1 MALGAIELVDSSG
14 IVLNPKGAAIQ
25 PSVPQEPGALDKMS
39 PMETMQEVFFDI
51 RDGITNLGEIFRE
64 KISGLNS
71 HLAFRLE
78 TLNNTMSKIGTVA
91 ADDFALE
98 EKAFADEQADQRAEA
113 RGANLADEDVAS
125 ADTGDGKSGFTLPS
139 FNLPKF
145 DNIGEKGKIL
155 IFTAVAAGLI
165 AFAGNVEKVVKPAL
179 KTLNEKVI
187 PAFKKFF
194 GIIVDDIG
202 PIFDNLIDF
211 FKEAFDGVGDLL
223 KGAFEGDAGVF
234 LTGIKKIFFD
244 LPIRLVSIIGDAF
257 FSLVDA
263 ALQTLGI
270 DAPYVEDIAQAFRE
284 LPEAI
289 DKAIQATIDF
299 FVITIPEKF
308 NEVIAFFTE
317 TIPTK
322 LGEMRD
328 SIMTGISDMISF
340 IVDPIVQLKDD
351 IVDTVDIG
359 IDKIKD
365 GIVSVVTSVKDTFTN
380 FVNGLKG
387 MANAI
392 IDKINLIPG
401 VDIDRL
407 EITPTSD
414 KMVVVE
420 ETGDATVAE
429 GVALDNRA
437 RAEGNAARARN
448 YTSSMG
454 TVIQSGGDNY
464 DFMDEEFALEMEK
477 ADQVRAQK
485 LQTLL
490 DNTLQN
496 QELRANAETSKPVIF
511 ASNTKQGDVTNQT
524 SVHSAE
530 PASDHSDLTAKA
542 LADANYA

>member
-420 ETGDATVAE
+420 ETGDASIAE
-429 GVALDNRA
+429 SIA
-437 RAEGNAARARN
+437 AERRDKVEAKAK
-448 YTSSMG
+448 
-454 TVIQSGGDNY
+454 
-464 DFMDEEFALEMEK
+464 FMEK
-477 ADQVRAQK
+477 EADFVFDDKDSYYAKSIRAQGKEMKFLDRREQVADMLFEMNEADK
-485 LQTLL
+485 LAYDAKYSQTG
-490 DNTLQN
+490 DPIIV
-496 QELRANAETSKPVIF
+496 ANS
-511 ASNTKQGDVTNQT
+511 TKQGDVTNQT

-530 PASDHSDLTAKA
+530 PSSDHSDLTAKA

>member
-420 ETGDATVAE
+420 ETGDASIAE
-429 GVALDNRA
+429 SIA
-437 RAEGNAARARN
+437 AERRDKVEAKAK
-448 YTSSMG
+448 
-454 TVIQSGGDNY
+454 
-464 DFMDEEFALEMEK
+464 FMEK
-477 ADQVRAQK
+477 EADFVFDDKDSYYAKSIRAQDGEMKFLDRREQVADMLFEMNEADK
-485 LQTLL
+485 LAYDAKYSQTG
-490 DNTLQN
+490 DPIIV
-496 QELRANAETSKPVIF
+496 ANS
-511 ASNTKQGDVTNQT
+511 TKQGDVTNQT

-530 PASDHSDLTAKA
+530 PSSDHSDLTAKA

>member
-401 VDIDRL
+401 VNIDRL

-420 ETGDATVAE
+420 ETGDASIAE
-429 GVALDNRA
+429 SIA
-437 RAEGNAARARN
+437 AERRDKVEAKAK
-448 YTSSMG
+448 
-454 TVIQSGGDNY
+454 
-464 DFMDEEFALEMEK
+464 FMEK
-477 ADQVRAQK
+477 EADFVFDDKDSYYAKSIRAQGKEMKFLDRREQVADMLFEMNEADK
-485 LQTLL
+485 LAYDAKYSQTG
-490 DNTLQN
+490 DPIIV
-496 QELRANAETSKPVIF
+496 ANS
-511 ASNTKQGDVTNQT
+511 TKQGDVTNQT

-530 PASDHSDLTAKA
+530 PSSDHSDLTAKA

>member
-1 MALGAIELVDSSG
+1 
-14 IVLNPKGAAIQ
+14 
-25 PSVPQEPGALDKMS
+25 
-39 PMETMQEVFFDI
+39 
-51 RDGITNLGEIFRE
+51 E

-420 ETGDATVAE
+420 ETGDASIAE
-429 GVALDNRA
+429 SIA
-437 RAEGNAARARN
+437 AERRDKVEAKAK
-448 YTSSMG
+448 
-454 TVIQSGGDNY
+454 
-464 DFMDEEFALEMEK
+464 FMEK
-477 ADQVRAQK
+477 EADFVFDDKDSYYAKSIRAQDKEMKFLDRREQVADMLFEMNEADK
-485 LQTLL
+485 LAYDAKYSQTG
-490 DNTLQN
+490 DPIIV
-496 QELRANAETSKPVIF
+496 ANS
-511 ASNTKQGDVTNQT
+511 TKQGDVTNQT

-530 PASDHSDLTAKA
+530 
-542 LADANYA
+542 